1 MKIKTGLGQDSH
13 AFEDSDKALILGGVS
28 FDHAQG
34 LRGNSD
40 ADVVLHALT
49 NAISS
54 ISGRN
59 ILGKVADDLCQ
70 SGVTDSREYLKL
82 ALADLH
88 PGRIEHVAISI
99 ECLIPKISPQVDAMK
114 ASIAQLLSI
123 QPSDVGITATTGEGL
138 TAFGQGKGIQA
149 LAIITVVYE

>member
-13 AFEDSDKALILGGVS
+13 AFEDSDKVLILGGVT

-34 LRGNSD
+34 LSGNSD

-82 ALADLH
+82 ALADLQ

-99 ECLIPKISPQVDAMK
+99 ECLTPKISPQVDAMK
-114 ASIAQLLSI
+114 ASIAQLLNI
-123 QPSDVGITATTGEGL
+123 QSTDVGITATTGEGL

-149 LAIITVVYE
+149 LVMITVAYE